1 MFRPL
6 PRLSALILCA
16 APAALAAPPARETAT
31 ALIAEVEK
39 GPAKKDA
46 ARDALAEAHRALAR
60 ADRARLAGDQRHGA
74 ALEALAL
81 EWAEAARDLARR
93 AAAEERAF
101 ALEKEL
107 GETTGSLEKAR
118 TLIEQTNARR
128 NRAEVQLRELDTA
141 RAAAPKPA
149 PEAAPPAKPAKGEKK
164 KGDAKAA
171 PEKGGSE

>member
-16 APAALAAPPARETAT
+16 APAALAAPPARESAK

-46 ARDALAEAHRALAR
+46 ARDALAEAHRALTR

-107 GETTGSLEKAR
+107 GEATVALDKAR

-128 NRAEVQLRELDTA
+128 NRAEVQLRELDAA
-141 RAAAPKPA
+141 RAATPKPA
-149 PEAAPPAKPAKGEKK
+149 PDAPPPKPAKAEKK
-164 KGDAKAA
+164 KGDAKSAV
-171 PEKGGSE
+171 EKGGSE